1 MERRFL
7 IVDSKSGISPDA
19 LKAKVPGYEV
29 DVAIDNFPEGPE
41 GELSSQNEIRKMV
54 SSGKYQNY
62 AIVARPGSFLRKA
75 FPNNTIVLEGTA
87 EEKLGKHLDWIFSN
101 YGRDHNSQKKRF
113 FISDNHFCHGNIIR
127 YCNRPWNSGRDGNGE
142 LIVTPEDIHRMNEDM
157 IARWNSVVGPE
168 DIVWNLGDFCF
179 GKKEN
184 VLEILPRLNGKI
196 NLVMGNH
203 DRHNIR
209 FYYEAGFNRVY
220 DRPVIIDGFIILSHA
235 PVQWVKDGGVWAN
248 LYGHVHNQ
256 EMYRPYTSNTYN
268 CCVEVN
274 DYRPVPFEEIK
285 ARMESCGG
293 SSD

>member
-1 MERRFL
+1 MRGRF
-7 IVDSKSGISPDA
+7 IIFDSKSGITPEA
-19 LKAKVPGYEV
+19 LKAKVPEYDV
-29 DVAIDNFPEGPE
+29 DVAVDNFPNNPE
-41 GELSSQNEIRKMV
+41 GELSSQNEIKKIL
-54 SSGKYQNY
+54 STGKYQNY

-101 YGRDHNSQKKRF
+101 YGTDRVSQKKRF
-113 FISDNHFCHGNIIR
+113 FVSDCHFFHGNIIR
-127 YCNRPWNSGRDGNGE
+127 YCNRPWNSGKDENGE
-142 LIVTPEDIHRMNEDM
+142 IVVTQEDVSRMNEDL
-157 IARWNSVVGPE
+157 IRNWNSVVGKD

-179 GKKEN
+179 GKKEH
-184 VLEILPRLNGKI
+184 VTEILPRLNGKI

-220 DRPVIIDGFIILSHA
+220 DRSVIIDNFIILSHA
-235 PVQWVKDGGVWAN
+235 PVQWVRDGGVWVN
-248 LYGHVHNQ
+248 FFGHVHNQ

-274 DYRPVPFEEIK
+274 DYKPVQFEEIK
-285 ARMESCGG
+285 AKMESLRGET
-293 SSD
+293 